1 MNKRHL
7 LTAFIVF
14 LISSAFACSAFLW
27 LNGRQPATHTGQL
40 VFASAINYEKNVDK
54 ITITTPKESFE
65 LVMQDNY
72 WRIGGA
78 EGYFAGLKLVND
90 LLTSMTKSVYYS
102 KQPAT
107 PELLKQYGL
116 EIKENGETPNTAEI
130 KIYSGDVLLNEI
142 ILGQKSENGLYTYA
156 RIPNSK
162 DIWLISESFT
172 LPRFRY
178 SWYQQPLFS
187 YPEQSIKSIASLKDS
202 NKSLLM
208 RLNDKQEFVNKDLQ
222 TASAPL
228 FMDELKYVIFEDVMK
243 TKDFDFS
250 QYPQSR
256 KLRVGTFSGLTNEL
270 MLYTDGKKYWMT
282 TKLSAS
288 NLTISQ
294 FKDYMES
301 YKLLTDG
308 WIFELPELSGNIL
321 YSTEF

>member
-54 ITITTPKESFE
+54 ITITTPKESFD

-116 EIKENGETPNTAEI
+116 EIKENGAPKETEVT
-130 KIYSGDVLLNEI
+130 
-142 ILGQKSENGLYTYA
+142 KS
-156 RIPNSK
+156 
-162 DIWLISESFT
+162 
-172 LPRFRY
+172 
-178 SWYQQPLFS
+178 
-187 YPEQSIKSIASLKDS
+187 SL
-202 NKSLLM
+202 
-208 RLNDKQEFVNKDLQ
+208 
-222 TASAPL
+222 
-228 FMDELKYVIFEDVMK
+228 
-243 TKDFDFS
+243 
-250 QYPQSR
+250 
-256 KLRVGTFSGLTNEL
+256 
-270 MLYTDGKKYWMT
+270 GKKAKTAFIPMPAFRT
-282 TKLSAS
+282 AKT
-288 NLTISQ
+288 
-294 FKDYMES
+294 
-301 YKLLTDG
+301 
-308 WIFELPELSGNIL
+308 SG
-321 YSTEF
+321 